1 MRSIAL
7 SVSLSLLACSST
19 TTSASPEST
28 SPAASTTTSSGGAAG
43 TPPSANTPGL
53 LPGASSVDAP
63 EISRSAGVPNGVVVF
78 WPRVSPRSEDPAMR
92 TIAANVQGRLRTLVE
107 RTLPGRAVDV
117 RPEPERV
124 CPRAGCNAM
133 TVGFSLYHSNSG
145 ACSVVALVS
154 GAGASPARLVPW
166 AGRVQLREETVP
178 FREPPEA
185 RILVED
191 AVPCAGLGDAL
202 TAGEAAVAEAI
213 RTAAGR

>member
-1 MRSIAL
+1 MRPI
-7 SVSLSLLACSST
+7 SLTLTLVLLACSSGT
-19 TTSASPEST
+19 PPPENAPPTTSTA
-28 SPAASTTTSSGGAAG
+28 TSSGGATN

-92 TIAANVQGRLRTLVE
+92 AIAANVQTRLRAVVE
-107 RTLPGRAVDV
+107 RTLPGRTVDV

-154 GAGASPARLVPW
+154 GAGASPARLIPW

-178 FREPPEA
+178 FREPPEG

-191 AVPCAGLGDAL
+191 AVPCGSLNEAL

>member
-1 MRSIAL
+1 MRA
-7 SVSLSLLACSST
+7 
-19 TTSASPEST
+19 
-28 SPAASTTTSSGGAAG
+28 
-43 TPPSANTPGL
+43 
-53 LPGASSVDAP
+53 
-63 EISRSAGVPNGVVVF
+63 
-78 WPRVSPRSEDPAMR
+78 
-92 TIAANVQGRLRTLVE
+92 IAANVQTRLRAVVE
-107 RTLPGRAVDV
+107 RTLPGRTVDV

-154 GAGASPARLVPW
+154 GAGASPARLIPW

-178 FREPPEA
+178 FREPPEG

-191 AVPCAGLGDAL
+191 AVPCAGLNEAL